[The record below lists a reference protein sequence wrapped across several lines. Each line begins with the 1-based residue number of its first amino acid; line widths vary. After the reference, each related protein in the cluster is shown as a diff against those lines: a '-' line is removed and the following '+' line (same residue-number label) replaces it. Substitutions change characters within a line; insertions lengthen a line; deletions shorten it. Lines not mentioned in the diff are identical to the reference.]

1 MIDDSHQQS
10 NDNQIGSLVQDFL
23 QIEMK
28 LSAMLPKEIEQL
40 QYLLDEVR
48 DGDKPHRFI
57 NYNLF
62 SRIIYNLYRK
72 DSMTMGELSHA
83 LSVPF
88 STATR
93 MIDWFVDNGFAR
105 RLSDPDDRRVVRVAL
120 TDGGRELYGSIE
132 RNIGQRSRQLLSPL
146 TAKERTM
153 FYMLMDK
160 VVKALRDTEIQ
171 V

>member
-1 MIDDSHQQS
+1 MTDDSQRQA
-10 NDNQIGSLVQDFL
+10 DDKQIGSLVQDFL

-28 LSAMLPKEIEQL
+28 LSAILPKEIEQL

-48 DGDKPHRFI
+48 NGEKPHRFI
-57 NYNLF
+57 NYNFF
-62 SRIIYNLYRK
+62 SRIIYNLYRES
-72 DSMTMGELSHA
+72 DMSMGELSHA

-93 MIDWFVDNGFAR
+93 MVDWFVDNGFAQ

-120 TDGGRELYGSIE
+120 TDGGRELYRSIE
-132 RNIGQRSRQLLSPL
+132 RNIGQRSRHLLSPL
-146 TAKERTM
+146 TAEEQTM
-153 FYMLMDK
+153 FFMLMDK
-160 VVKALRDTEIQ
+160 VVKALRETEVQ

>member
-1 MIDDSHQQS
+1 MIDDSHQQA

-40 QYLLDEVR
+40 QYLLDEVPK
-48 DGDKPHRFI
+48 GDKPHRFI

-62 SRIIYNLYRK
+62 SRIIYNLYRE
-72 DSMTMGELSHA
+72 SNMTMGELSHT

-93 MIDWFVDNGFAR
+93 MVDWFVDNSYAQ
-105 RLSDPDDRRVVRVAL
+105 RLSDPEDRRVVRVAL
-120 TDGGRELYGSIE
+120 TDSGRELYRTIE
-132 RNIGQRSRQLLSPL
+132 RYMAQRFRQMLSPL
-146 TAKERTM
+146 TTEEQSVLL
-153 FYMLMDK
+153 MLLEK
-160 VVKALRDTEIQ
+160 IARALREI
-171 V
+171 

>member
-1 MIDDSHQQS
+1 MIDDSHQQD
-10 NDNQIGSLVQDFL
+10 NDRQIGSLVQDFL

-28 LSAMLPKEIEQL
+28 LSTILPEEIEQL

-62 SRIIYNLYRK
+62 SRIIYNLYREN
-72 DSMTMGELSHA
+72 DMTMGELSNA

-105 RLSDPDDRRVVRVAL
+105 RLSDPEDRRIVRVAL
-120 TDGGRELYGSIE
+120 TDGGRELYRSIE
-132 RNIGQRSRQLLSPL
+132 RNIGQRSRQMLSPL
-146 TAKERTM
+146 TAEEQTM
-153 FYMLMDK
+153 FFVLMDK
-160 VVKALRDTEIQ
+160 VVKASQETESQ
-171 V
+171 F